1 MLLCSKA
8 ERAAAAAAVY
18 ISSAPVYAE
27 TSMNYHFVLALSTST
42 LQFERRVNEH
52 FRDHII

>member
-8 ERAAAAAAVY
+8 ERAAAAAVY